1 MEIVSKAN
9 SVRISPKKLRK
20 VANLVRGLN
29 VNKALNSL
37 SHMDEKG
44 AAIILKTLSSAI
56 ANAEHNEGADI
67 DDLKVVTTF
76 VDAGPTMKRFR
87 ARARGRGRAADPTR
101 PSGTPPAPRTSFSSP
116 LLPRPASSCLV
127 LC

>member
-29 VNKALNSL
+29 VNKALSSL

-44 AAIILKTLSSAI
+44 AAIILKTLSSAV
-56 ANAEHNEGADI
+56 ANAGNNEDVTLDMNTVSVKTITVDEGPA
-67 DDLKVVTTF
+67 LKRLELELKAVQIE
-76 VDAGPTMKRFR
+76 
-87 ARARGRGRAADPTR
+87 
-101 PSGTPPAPRTSFSSP
+101 
-116 LLPRPASSCLV
+116 
-127 LC
+127 

>member
-1 MEIVSKAN
+1 MEIISKAN

-44 AAIILKTLSSAI
+44 ASIVLKTLTSAV
-56 ANAEHNEGADI
+56 ANANNSDDFDVNMNSVSVKSITVDEGPA
-67 DDLKVVTTF
+67 L
-76 VDAGPTMKRFR
+76 KRFR
-87 ARARGRGRAADPTR
+87 ARAQGRANR
-101 PSGTPPAPRTSFSSP
+101 IKKRTSH
-116 LLPRPASSCLV
+116 LKIV
-127 LC
+127 IG

>member
-1 MEIVSKAN
+1 MMEIVSKAN

-20 VANLVRGLN
+20 VADLVRGLN

-56 ANAEHNEGADI
+56 ANADNNEDFNLDMNSVNVKTITVDEGPALK
-67 DDLKVVTTF
+67 DLEQELKGEQTELRKNQSLKNCYRVNRW
-76 VDAGPTMKRFR
+76 DKRHIQK
-87 ARARGRGRAADPTR
+87 D
-101 PSGTPPAPRTSFSSP
+101 
-116 LLPRPASSCLV
+116 LD
-127 LC
+127 

>member
-1 MEIVSKAN
+1 MEIISKAN

-44 AAIILKTLSSAI
+44 ASIVLKTLTSAV
-56 ANAEHNEGADI
+56 ANADNSDDFDVDMNSVSVKSITVDEGPA
-67 DDLKVVTTF
+67 L
-76 VDAGPTMKRFR
+76 KRFR
-87 ARARGRGRAADPTR
+87 ARAQGRANR
-101 PSGTPPAPRTSFSSP
+101 IKKRTSH
-116 LLPRPASSCLV
+116 LKIV
-127 LC
+127 IG

>member
-1 MEIVSKAN
+1 MLEIVSKAN

-20 VANLVRGLN
+20 VADLVRGLN

-56 ANAEHNEGADI
+56 ANADNNEDFNLDMNSVNVKTI
-67 DDLKVVTTF
+67 T
-76 VDAGPTMKRFR
+76 VDEGPALKRFR
-87 ARARGRGRAADPTR
+87 ARAQGRANR
-101 PSGTPPAPRTSFSSP
+101 IKKRTSH
-116 LLPRPASSCLV
+116 LKIV
-127 LC
+127 IG

>member
-1 MEIVSKAN
+1 MEIISKAN

-44 AAIILKTLSSAI
+44 ASIVLKTLTSAV
-56 ANAEHNEGADI
+56 ANAGNSDDFDVDMNSVRVKAITVDEGPA
-67 DDLKVVTTF
+67 L
-76 VDAGPTMKRFR
+76 KRFR
-87 ARARGRGRAADPTR
+87 ARAQGRANR
-101 PSGTPPAPRTSFSSP
+101 IKKRTSH
-116 LLPRPASSCLV
+116 LKIIIG
-127 LC
+127 

>member
-20 VANLVRGLN
+20 VADLIRGLN

-56 ANAEHNEGADI
+56 ANADNNENFNLDMNAVNS
-67 DDLKVVTTF
+67 KNYY
-76 VDAGPTMKRFR
+76 
-87 ARARGRGRAADPTR
+87 
-101 PSGTPPAPRTSFSSP
+101 
-116 LLPRPASSCLV
+116 C
-127 LC
+127 